1 MTNLT
6 GNENPAHSVHQAPDI
21 QNQEPSQAKIGGVA
35 ASRREVIGQRYNIS
49 PEEAATYKLL
59 LKEQVESL
67 SANIDLEQL
76 ADLFDTIFK
85 NKIHDLFLDSMAGK
99 IAESISSYLPPKAS
113 KGLKL
118 LLKKIELQVSGQV
131 RCFRTFKDLYDSLMI
146 KQGIFNQYHLDS
158 KEVAKMFVAELK
170 SYLAKDE

>member
-1 MTNLT
+1 MTNLI

-21 QNQEPSQAKIGGVA
+21 QNQEPGQAKIGGVA
-35 ASRREVIGQRYNIS
+35 ASRREVIGQRYDIS

-67 SANIDLEQL
+67 PENIDLEQL

-99 IAESISSYLPPKAS
+99 AAESISYYLPSEAS

-118 LLKKIELQVSGQV
+118 LLRRIKLQVSGQA
-131 RCFRTFKDLYDSLMI
+131 RCFRTFKDLYDSLMM
-146 KQGIFNQYHLDS
+146 KQDIFNQYHLDS
-158 KEVAKMFVAELK
+158 KGVAKMFKAELK
-170 SYLAKDE
+170 SHLSKNE